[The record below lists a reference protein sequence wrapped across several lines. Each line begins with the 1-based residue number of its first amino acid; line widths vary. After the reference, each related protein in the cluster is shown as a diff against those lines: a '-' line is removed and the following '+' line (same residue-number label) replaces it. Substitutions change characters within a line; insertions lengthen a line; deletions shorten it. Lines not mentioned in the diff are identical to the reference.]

1 MENFF
6 NKLVEFFEA
15 QHIDRGL
22 AIAYIIVSALLGVMI
37 VVALIMRLI
46 VVIRYFKSNRQ
57 TSSTGMTSG
66 QIARFVLDKN
76 GLTDIQVQKSGFFRA
91 WIFGNSYSPR
101 TKTIYLRRTIW
112 EKNSLTAIGIALQK
126 VGVAK
131 MCETGGKS
139 VKVRYAF
146 QVIGLFGP
154 ILLLP
159 SIIIGFIIDIV
170 VFHAIGVFTLA
181 GIGLGLAIVVGGF
194 IVTLLNITIEKKA
207 NAMALEMIDEAH
219 YASEEERATIKKL
232 FDTYLIAY
240 ICEFIVTILRILQI
254 VLEIVMRAQSGKK

>member
-1 MENFF
+1 MEDFF
-6 NKLVEFFEA
+6 KNLVKFFTDQNISKGVA
-15 QHIDRGL
+15 V
-22 AIAYIIVSALLGVMI
+22 AYIAVSALLAVMV

-46 VVIRYFKSNRQ
+46 VVIRYFKINRQ
-57 TSSTGMTSG
+57 PSSTGMTSG
-66 QIARFVLDKN
+66 QIARYVLDKN
-76 GLTDIQVQKSGFFRA
+76 GLTNIQVQKSGLIRA

-101 TKTIYLRRTIW
+101 SKTIYLRRTIW
-112 EKNSLTAIGIALQK
+112 EKSSLTAIGVALQK

-159 SIIIGFIIDIV
+159 SIIIGIILDV
-170 VFHAIGVFTLA
+170 VLYQALGIFTLA
-181 GIGLGLAIVVGGF
+181 GISLGVAIVVGSF

-207 NAMALEMIDEAH
+207 NAMALEMIDQAG
-219 YASEEERATIKKL
+219 YATEEERATIKKL
-232 FDTYLIAY
+232 FDTYIIAY
-240 ICEFIVTILRILQI
+240 ICEFIVTILRILQLI
-254 VLEIVMRAQSGKK
+254 LEIVMRVQSSKK